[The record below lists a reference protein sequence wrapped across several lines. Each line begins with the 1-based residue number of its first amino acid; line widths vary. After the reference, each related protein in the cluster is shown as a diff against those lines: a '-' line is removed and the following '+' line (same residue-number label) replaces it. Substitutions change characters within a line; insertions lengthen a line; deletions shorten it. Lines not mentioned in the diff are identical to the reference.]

1 MWIRRGQ
8 RSLTLYECNSQ
19 APFLSSRIAFIM
31 ISQFGFVAQG
41 STVVSNPVS
50 VMLAD
55 LDLVEYK
62 GQVVVFLIIISSFEN
77 LSISD

>member
-1 MWIRRGQ
+1 MCIP
-8 RSLTLYECNSQ
+8 SKILTPYESNSQ
-19 APFLSSRIAFIM
+19 APFRSSITAFII

-41 STVVSNPVS
+41 STLVSNPVS

-62 GQVVVFLIIISSFEN
+62 GQGVVFLIVIFSFEN